1 MFDQMF
7 GKFDQIFGA
16 IQIDEGCFCRSGEL
30 SVEAKNSRT
39 NGLFCIWWKT
49 LSALVLKDKLNQFRR
64 QNKCMLCQKSW
75 FGEKKKIKLWQKS
88 GKSFNWT
95 AAAFPQCCQN
105 SKKTKSGKCAAKRS
119 KKEKV
124 KKEKV
129 QQKSEARLKLLPVV
143 LRCEKIKSAKCNKT
157 REGEIGKSSAFQKV
171 KVKLL
176 KCIVHKR
183 NGGFQLVFSLLQQQ
197 QNYFLLWNMEILC
210 FTHNSQ
216 MQTTDSRCMKSE
228 SQLKSVPFVS
238 STAKCCCVE
247 EKITLGVQLSYNVP
261 ELCKGV
267 ILFYNKQLSSLLNQT
282 SGDN

>member
-129 QQKSEARLKLLPVV
+129 HRNTRESEKVESVQQNTRESGKG
-143 LRCEKIKSAKCNKT
+143 KSAAKIW
-157 REGEIGKSSAFQKV
+157 GEAQFSTVRPPK
-171 KVKLL
+171 
-176 KCIVHKR
+176 IVCR
-183 NGGFQLVFSLLQQQ
+183 
-197 QNYFLLWNMEILC
+197 
-210 FTHNSQ
+210 
-216 MQTTDSRCMKSE
+216 
-228 SQLKSVPFVS
+228 
-238 STAKCCCVE
+238 
-247 EKITLGVQLSYNVP
+247 
-261 ELCKGV
+261 
-267 ILFYNKQLSSLLNQT
+267 
-282 SGDN
+282 